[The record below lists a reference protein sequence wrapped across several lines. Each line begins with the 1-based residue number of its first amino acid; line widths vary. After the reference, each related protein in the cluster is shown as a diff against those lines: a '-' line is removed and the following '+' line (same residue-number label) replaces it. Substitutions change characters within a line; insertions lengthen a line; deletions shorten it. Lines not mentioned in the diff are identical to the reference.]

1 MKLNY
6 KFTKSLFPSNTLK
19 ERIVHKVAHKPQNT
33 NDLVSN
39 FLKTE
44 GVTKQAV
51 YKALRSLLREEI
63 VVKQKRFIVIN
74 SVWLSQM
81 THFIMKCEGNINSEK

>member
-1 MKLNY
+1 MKLNF
-6 KFTKSLFPSNTLK
+6 KFTKALFPSNTLK
-19 ERIVHKVAHKPQNT
+19 ERILCEVSHKPQNT

-51 YKALRSLLREEI
+51 YKALRSLVREEI
-63 VVKQKRFIVIN
+63 VIKQNRSIICLFFKLKEF
-74 SVWLSQM
+74 L
-81 THFIMKCEGNINSEK
+81 